1 MFCGDCKYF
10 VMDNPKDFRGYC
22 TRSDDVF
29 LNAEDVCPRLSQMHY
44 DKGVK
49 RTERGWGGH
58 FIMADRCLFRR
69 NTLLEYADRRFVVS
83 TVGAC
88 YVDGKLEEIGHERYY
103 ETMAFEAKL
112 RGGYIEA
119 DVTSP
124 IDCWHPW
131 AMCAKSEEELLK

>member
-1 MFCGDCKYF
+1 
-10 VMDNPKDFRGYC
+10 
-22 TRSDDVF
+22 
-29 LNAEDVCPRLSQMHY
+29 
-44 DKGVK
+44 
-49 RTERGWGGH
+49 
-58 FIMADRCLFRR
+58 MADRCLFRR

-131 AMCAKSEEELLK
+131 AMCAKSEEELLKKYPLPDEAANNMHEAIVTEMTERIRG